1 MTVYVWA
8 VILIFS
14 VSTIFAMLGMG
25 GGMLHVPILLWL
37 GFDLKTVAQP
47 LGILLNGLTSLVA
60 LVTYARHGL
69 VDWKGSLPMALTALM
84 LAPVGG
90 WVAHRISEHV
100 LLVLFILVIGVA
112 ALRTLQSL
120 RQPEPNTT
128 PQGQR
133 WVWVS
138 LGAGAAAF
146 AGGMLGLG
154 GGTFI
159 SPLLM
164 WMGYPTKRA
173 VATTAYIVTF
183 SSFSGFLGRVGYF
196 HAPWNLT
203 LILSLTVMVAAW
215 LGSRLMATRAK
226 PRWIKTAYALLLLG
240 VGVKLVI

>member
-1 MTVYVWA
+1 MMVWA
-8 VILIFS
+8 VLLIFA
-14 VSTIFAMLGMG
+14 VSTLFAMLGMG

-60 LVTYARHGL
+60 LITYWRHGL
-69 VDWKGSLPMALTALM
+69 VDWKGSIPMAVTALV

-90 WVAHRISEHV
+90 WVAHRMSEHV
-100 LLVLFILVIGVA
+100 LLVLFVIVIAFA
-112 ALRTLQSL
+112 ALRTLLSL
-120 RQPEPNTT
+120 SQPDPESVPTGRRRIWAT
-128 PQGQR
+128 
-133 WVWVS
+133 

-159 SPLLM
+159 SPLLL
-164 WMGYPTKRA
+164 WLGYPTKKA

-196 HAPWNLT
+196 QAPWTLT
-203 LILSLTVMVAAW
+203 VVLSLTVIVAAW

-226 PRWIKTAYALLLLG
+226 PRWIKTAYAILLLG
-240 VGVKLVI
+240 VGLKLVI